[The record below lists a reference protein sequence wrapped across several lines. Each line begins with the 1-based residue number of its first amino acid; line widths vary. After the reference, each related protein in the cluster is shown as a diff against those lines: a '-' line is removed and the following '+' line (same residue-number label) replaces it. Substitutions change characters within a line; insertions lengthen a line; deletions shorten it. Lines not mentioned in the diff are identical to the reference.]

1 MTFSVEETVADA
13 IVPDTGSLR
22 FASSTETIGTVVREP
37 MSASELHGALFGV
50 DGPLQ
55 DALFTAAEEIAADVD
70 GDRTAF
76 RERLNALR
84 DPDMDASVDG
94 SFVTDLITGLSG
106 GNRFRTRKL
115 VAQMGGNTYLDIRTS
130 FEDIYAGPLTVL
142 RVADVTPTVVV
153 SLSADLFDTDTV
165 RREARE
171 ALLEYCTELARA
183 CDVRLV
189 ATGLVQTRLMQEH
202 RELLPAGV
210 IESAAA
216 RLREVAGVVDGDDV
230 VAEAL
235 ATIDTTDSAWNVLRV
250 ICEGRSDSARY
261 AALRSDSRLD
271 FGRSRLSQCLSTLV
285 EADLVF
291 TEGPQNDKYAIAT
304 PAGTAALDALAS
316 DIGLQTGLG
325 DFENEGVSE
334 TLQSKVDPCNDA
346 QAREGGSPD
355 PDQPRNGTDGTADGD
370 RPAAAEADA
379 TDQPAESGGRSH
391 SSGFAPVETLSRWEH
406 HAAVASAPKGGVG
419 VDDVPLGGVNNAA
432 FEEWTVTR
440 QDDNRSPIYSY
451 NDSRDELVVGADW
464 HGPLQ
469 YTVSV
474 ARALL
479 SPLAFEQVLTPDRL
493 DGKAGDLD
501 ALLNG
506 VKAELRDKRCLGYLK
521 QAYSGEKYVKALE
534 GGLEDLTTLTANIEN
549 GDFSEEQRDLRSE
562 TMKLAHG
569 LIGTAT
575 GIYDLLDVDVT
586 RVLRLP
592 GRVTSDMKTGAERT
606 SSSVWF
612 GWRRSPRKWGCTRSH
627 ASSSSR
633 ETRNARRSGRHRWST
648 PRIQRARISASGRF
662 KATARP
668 TSPTIS
674 STRSNTPRSSA
685 CRCRW
690 SRNTTRTSSSICRS
704 RRRSLAS
711 GSPRRRHVSWASGRC
726 G

>member
-1 MTFSVEETVADA
+1 
-13 IVPDTGSLR
+13 
-22 FASSTETIGTVVREP
+22 
-37 MSASELHGALFGV
+37 
-50 DGPLQ
+50 
-55 DALFTAAEEIAADVD
+55 
-70 GDRTAF
+70 
-76 RERLNALR
+76 
-84 DPDMDASVDG
+84 
-94 SFVTDLITGLSG
+94 
-106 GNRFRTRKL
+106 
-115 VAQMGGNTYLDIRTS
+115 
-130 FEDIYAGPLTVL
+130 
-142 RVADVTPTVVV
+142 
-153 SLSADLFDTDTV
+153 
-165 RREARE
+165 
-171 ALLEYCTELARA
+171 
-183 CDVRLV
+183 
-189 ATGLVQTRLMQEH
+189 
-202 RELLPAGV
+202 
-210 IESAAA
+210 
-216 RLREVAGVVDGDDV
+216 
-230 VAEAL
+230 
-235 ATIDTTDSAWNVLRV
+235 
-250 ICEGRSDSARY
+250 
-261 AALRSDSRLD
+261 
-271 FGRSRLSQCLSTLV
+271 
-285 EADLVF
+285 VF

-346 QAREGGSPD
+346 QAREGVPG

-391 SSGFAPVETLSRWEH
+391 SSGFAPVETLS
-406 HAAVASAPKGGVG
+406 VGASCRRGVG
-419 VDDVPLGGVNNAA
+419 AEGRCGCGRCAPRRCEQRRFRGVDGHPAG
-432 FEEWTVTR
+432 R
-440 QDDNRSPIYSY
+440 QSVADLPY

-592 GRVTSDMKTGAERT
+592 GRVTSDMKTGGRKDLQQCMVRMATIASKMGLYTQSRVQFEPRDEKREAIGKAPLVDAADPT
-606 SSSVWF
+606 GTHIGQWSIQGYGATDLTDDIEYALEHPEKF
-612 GWRRSPRKWGCTRSH
+612 GLPMQVESEHYADFVVDMPIE
-627 ASSSSR
+627 ASF
-633 ETRNARRSGRHRWST
+633 T
-648 PRIQRARISASGRF
+648 
-662 KATARP
+662 
-668 TSPTIS
+668 
-674 STRSNTPRSSA
+674 
-685 CRCRW
+685 
-690 SRNTTRTSSSICRS
+690 
-704 RRRSLAS
+704 AS

>member
-1 MTFSVEETVADA
+1 V
-13 IVPDTGSLR
+13 
-22 FASSTETIGTVVREP
+22 
-37 MSASELHGALFGV
+37 
-50 DGPLQ
+50 
-55 DALFTAAEEIAADVD
+55 
-70 GDRTAF
+70 
-76 RERLNALR
+76 
-84 DPDMDASVDG
+84 
-94 SFVTDLITGLSG
+94 
-106 GNRFRTRKL
+106 
-115 VAQMGGNTYLDIRTS
+115 
-130 FEDIYAGPLTVL
+130 
-142 RVADVTPTVVV
+142 
-153 SLSADLFDTDTV
+153 
-165 RREARE
+165 
-171 ALLEYCTELARA
+171 
-183 CDVRLV
+183 
-189 ATGLVQTRLMQEH
+189 
-202 RELLPAGV
+202 
-210 IESAAA
+210 
-216 RLREVAGVVDGDDV
+216 
-230 VAEAL
+230 
-235 ATIDTTDSAWNVLRV
+235 
-250 ICEGRSDSARY
+250 
-261 AALRSDSRLD
+261 
-271 FGRSRLSQCLSTLV
+271 
-285 EADLVF
+285 
-291 TEGPQNDKYAIAT
+291 
-304 PAGTAALDALAS
+304 
-316 DIGLQTGLG
+316 
-325 DFENEGVSE
+325 
-334 TLQSKVDPCNDA
+334 
-346 QAREGGSPD
+346 
-355 PDQPRNGTDGTADGD
+355 
-370 RPAAAEADA
+370 
-379 TDQPAESGGRSH
+379 
-391 SSGFAPVETLSRWEH
+391 EH

-592 GRVTSDMKTGAERT
+592 GRVTSDMKTGGRKDLQQCMVRMATIASKMGLYTQSRVQFE
-606 SSSVWF
+606 
-612 GWRRSPRKWGCTRSH
+612 PRDEK
-627 ASSSSR
+627 R
-633 ETRNARRSGRHRWST
+633 EAIGKAPLVDAADPTGTHIGQWS
-648 PRIQRARISASGRF
+648 IQGYG
-662 KATARP
+662 ATDLTDDIEYALEH
-668 TSPTIS
+668 
-674 STRSNTPRSSA
+674 PRSSA

>member
-1 MTFSVEETVADA
+1 MKVLARPFKAKL
-13 IVPDTGSLR
+13 IR
-22 FASSTETIGTVVREP
+22 
-37 MSASELHGALFGV
+37 
-50 DGPLQ
+50 
-55 DALFTAAEEIAADVD
+55 
-70 GDRTAF
+70 
-76 RERLNALR
+76 
-84 DPDMDASVDG
+84 
-94 SFVTDLITGLSG
+94 VT
-106 GNRFRTRKL
+106 TRK
-115 VAQMGGNTYLDIRTS
+115 
-130 FEDIYAGPLTVL
+130 
-142 RVADVTPTVVV
+142 
-153 SLSADLFDTDTV
+153 
-165 RREARE
+165 
-171 ALLEYCTELARA
+171 
-183 CDVRLV
+183 
-189 ATGLVQTRLMQEH
+189 H
-202 RELLPAGV
+202 
-210 IESAAA
+210 
-216 RLREVAGVVDGDDV
+216 
-230 VAEAL
+230 
-235 ATIDTTDSAWNVLRV
+235 
-250 ICEGRSDSARY
+250 GR
-261 AALRSDSRLD
+261 
-271 FGRSRLSQCLSTLV
+271 
-285 EADLVF
+285 
-291 TEGPQNDKYAIAT
+291 
-304 PAGTAALDALAS
+304 
-316 DIGLQTGLG
+316 
-325 DFENEGVSE
+325 
-334 TLQSKVDPCNDA
+334 
-346 QAREGGSPD
+346 GSPD

-391 SSGFAPVETLSRWEH
+391 SSGFAPVEPLSRWEH

-592 GRVTSDMKTGAERT
+592 GRVTSDMKTGGRKDLQQCMVRMATIASKMGLYTQSRVQFE
-606 SSSVWF
+606 
-612 GWRRSPRKWGCTRSH
+612 PRDEK
-627 ASSSSR
+627 R
-633 ETRNARRSGRHRWST
+633 EAIGKA
-648 PRIQRARISASGRF
+648 PLVDAADQRARISASGRF

>member
-1 MTFSVEETVADA
+1 VEIIAVTGDAPTRPFARHLRRSHGCRIPAGVGITNVITRIWSGAVRSRERVIRLRAGGGDQSPRKEPAIAKAIVDTTTTGCARERHLPSFRHNPCGSPRLGLFSTSALFQAENDSVTHPFSFSFAALAGTKYGAARRVSKRSRYEIDARAGPASVETSGLSQKDSSPNWSPMMPGTNPLREPQSRVQGRAFRQATSDKGGGLRWHLVPTSAAAPINLVTVNRRYRRGILSLTGHTGCAVTFSVEETVADA

-334 TLQSKVDPCNDA
+334 TLQSK
-346 QAREGGSPD
+346 S
-355 PDQPRNGTDGTADGD
+355 
-370 RPAAAEADA
+370 
-379 TDQPAESGGRSH
+379 
-391 SSGFAPVETLSRWEH
+391 
-406 HAAVASAPKGGVG
+406 
-419 VDDVPLGGVNNAA
+419 
-432 FEEWTVTR
+432 
-440 QDDNRSPIYSY
+440 
-451 NDSRDELVVGADW
+451 
-464 HGPLQ
+464 
-469 YTVSV
+469 
-474 ARALL
+474 
-479 SPLAFEQVLTPDRL
+479 
-493 DGKAGDLD
+493 
-501 ALLNG
+501 
-506 VKAELRDKRCLGYLK
+506 
-521 QAYSGEKYVKALE
+521 
-534 GGLEDLTTLTANIEN
+534 
-549 GDFSEEQRDLRSE
+549 
-562 TMKLAHG
+562 
-569 LIGTAT
+569 
-575 GIYDLLDVDVT
+575 
-586 RVLRLP
+586 
-592 GRVTSDMKTGAERT
+592 
-606 SSSVWF
+606 
-612 GWRRSPRKWGCTRSH
+612 
-627 ASSSSR
+627 
-633 ETRNARRSGRHRWST
+633 
-648 PRIQRARISASGRF
+648 
-662 KATARP
+662 
-668 TSPTIS
+668 
-674 STRSNTPRSSA
+674 
-685 CRCRW
+685 
-690 SRNTTRTSSSICRS
+690 
-704 RRRSLAS
+704 
-711 GSPRRRHVSWASGRC
+711 
-726 G
+726 